1 VPLDGSMHSSRQDGT
16 MKQGLR
22 RLAALVAA
30 LGAVMTA
37 TGRAQTPAV
46 AATVTAPRQ
55 AAAAARSAAVVTPPS
70 DYVIGPEDVLGVVF
84 WREKD
89 MSVDVVVRPDGKIS
103 LPLLND
109 VQAAGFTPDQLR
121 ERVQADAGRYFED
134 PNASIIVK
142 QINSRRIFITGEI
155 AKPGPY
161 PIVAP
166 TTVLQLIAMAGGLNE
181 FADAEH
187 IIIWRNNDVGQQV
200 SYAFNYKAVSRRRNL
215 QQNIALKPGDTV
227 VVP

>member
-1 VPLDGSMHSSRQDGT
+1 
-16 MKQGLR
+16 MKQGIR
-22 RLAALVAA
+22 VATLVAA
-30 LGAVMTA
+30 LGAATTA
-37 TGRAQTPAV
+37 TGRAQTPA
-46 AATVTAPRQ
+46 ALTTVPAQRP
-55 AAAAARSAAVVTPPS
+55 AAASRSAAVVTPPS
-70 DYVIGPEDVLGVVF
+70 DYVIGPEDVLSVVF

-89 MSVDVVVRPDGKIS
+89 MSADVVVRPDGKIS

-109 VQAAGFTPDQLR
+109 IQAAGFTPDQLR
-121 ERVQADAGRYFED
+121 ELVQTEAGRFIED
-134 PNASIIVK
+134 PNAAVIVK
-142 QINSRRIFITGEI
+142 QINSRRIFITGQI

-161 PIVAP
+161 PIAAP

-187 IIIWRNNDVGQQV
+187 IIIWRSNEVGQQV

-215 QQNIALKPGDTV
+215 QQNISLKPGDTV

>member
-1 VPLDGSMHSSRQDGT
+1 
-16 MKQGLR
+16 MKQGI

-30 LGAVMTA
+30 LGAATA
-37 TGRAQTPAV
+37 TTGLAQTGAAV
-46 AATVTAPRQ
+46 ATVPARQ
-55 AAAAARSAAVVTPPS
+55 PAAAARSAAVVTPPS

-89 MSVDVVVRPDGKIS
+89 MSADVVVRPDGKIS

-109 VQAAGFTPDQLR
+109 IQAAGFTPDQLR
-121 ERVQADAGRYFED
+121 ERVQIDAARFVED
-134 PNASIIVK
+134 PNATVIVK
-142 QINSRRIFITGEI
+142 QINSRKIFITGQI

-161 PIVAP
+161 PMVAP
-166 TTVLQLIAMAGGLNE
+166 TTVLQLIAMAGGLSE

-187 IIIWRNNDVGQQV
+187 IIIWRSNEVGQQV

-215 QQNIALKPGDTV
+215 QQNIALKPGDTI